1 MSVLIKGH
9 QEFKNKIFKDYE
21 QEFIRLVK
29 DGQSPKVLFI
39 SCSDSRVVPDL
50 IMNTNPGDLFIIRN
64 VGNFIPPYSL
74 NEDFHGTASAIEYA
88 VEVLKVSEIIICGH
102 THCGACATLHK
113 LDSVQHLPHLKK
125 WLEIG
130 KPAKNKAIQTHKK
143 GDKLLRETEKQS
155 LINQIE
161 NLLSYPNVLKKVEN
175 GDLHIHGWL
184 YHIENG
190 AIKYFDSE
198 TEEFLPLDKLLEK

>member
-1 MSVLIKGH
+1 
-9 QEFKNKIFKDYE
+9 
-21 QEFIRLVK
+21 
-29 DGQSPKVLFI
+29 
-39 SCSDSRVVPDL
+39 
-50 IMNTNPGDLFIIRN
+50 MNTNPGDLFIIRN

-88 VEVLKVSEIIICGH
+88 VEVLKVSEIVICGH
-102 THCGACATLHK
+102 TYCGACATLHK
-113 LDSVQHLPHLKK
+113 LDLVQNLPHLKK

-130 KPAKNKAIQTHKK
+130 EPAKNKAIQTHKK
-143 GDKLLRETEKQS
+143 GDELLRETEKQS

-175 GDLHIHGWL
+175 GNLHIHGWF

-190 AIKYFDSE
+190 AIEYFDSE